1 MARPFFHFYQP
12 LRIKKFMLSIQIDRL
27 KKDSKKLSYY
37 AERYKKQGKT
47 ERMYKILKKQKF
59 LDDQIFE
66 MQEAKTAS

>member
-1 MARPFFHFYQP
+1 
-12 LRIKKFMLSIQIDRL
+12 MLSIQIDRL
-27 KKDSKKLSYY
+27 KKDSKKLGYY

-66 MQEAKTAS
+66 MQEHKTAS

>member
-1 MARPFFHFYQP
+1 MARPF
-12 LRIKKFMLSIQIDRL
+12 LLLLTIKDKKYMLSIQIDRL
-27 KKDSKKLSYY
+27 KKDSKKLGYY

-66 MQEAKTAS
+66 IQEAKTAS